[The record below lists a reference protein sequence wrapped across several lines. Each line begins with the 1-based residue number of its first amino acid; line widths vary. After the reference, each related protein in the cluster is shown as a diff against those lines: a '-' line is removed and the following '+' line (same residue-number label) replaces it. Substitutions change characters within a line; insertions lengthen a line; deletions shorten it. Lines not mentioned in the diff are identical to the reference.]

1 MSGLQNTRTGDTYFG
16 QSRPEVLS
24 LLPQAGLDRVLDIG
38 CGAGGTSLWLR
49 DHGTK
54 VVHGIEIVEEQAA
67 RADEVLDK
75 VWHGSVEQHLGDV
88 EGPYDA
94 ALCLDV
100 LEHLTDP
107 YAVLRQVRDQVRP
120 GGSLLVSLPNA
131 RYIGFIADL
140 LFRGTVGYTDLG
152 HRDWT
157 HLRWFTRKDAVKAI
171 EDAGFTVDIVTAP
184 PSHSRLRGLIRRIPI
199 VGELTNI
206 QWYYRAT
213 AR

>member
-1 MSGLQNTRTGDTYFG
+1 MSGLQNTRTGDSYFG
-16 QSRPEVLS
+16 QARADVLS
-24 LLPQAGLDRVLDIG
+24 LLPSSGVDRVLDIG
-38 CGAGGTSLWLR
+38 CGAGATAVWLR
-49 DHGTK
+49 DHGTR

-67 RADEVLDK
+67 RADEVLDR

-94 ALCLDV
+94 VLCLDV
-100 LEHLTDP
+100 LEHLADP
-107 YAVLRQVRDQVRP
+107 YAVLRQVRGLVEP
-120 GGSLLVSLPNA
+120 GAALVVSLPNA
-131 RYIGFIADL
+131 RFIGLIKDL
-140 LFRGTVGYTDLG
+140 LVRGTMGYTDFG

-171 EDAGFTVDIVTAP
+171 EDAGFTVERVTAP
-184 PSHSRLRGLIRRIPI
+184 ASTSPIRALIRRIPI
-199 VGELTNI
+199 VAELTNI